1 MFRTILYL
9 MLSCFCTAI
18 VAQTKTDGTAPLAK
32 EIKLSDTSIMD
43 YAPALLSPGSQPVPS
58 SEYGTKK
65 ADLYKKRIEAQKAK
79 KKSGNGD
86 EAVSPKILQQFEGN
100 PTSSSPADNDVA
112 VGLDGKIIS
121 AVNSNIQIYKEN
133 GDSILRRT
141 LSALASSLGSFTFNS
156 DPRLLYDPLS
166 DRFVIVWFTGSTS
179 TTNKIIVGFT
189 KSNDPAGAWN
199 FYTLNGAS
207 FNDSTWSDYPII
219 SVSNKDLFITFNQVK
234 DNIHWSVGFKQSVIW
249 QIDKQKGYDG
259 DPLKYTLWSDIKYN
273 GGYLRNICP
282 AKYQTASPDSNMYFL
297 SVRNVAESND
307 TIFLLEINNTYAS
320 GKAQL
325 KQKVLKSPVKYGFP
339 PNAFQKKIGGKTQQL
354 MTNDARV
361 LAAIYEN
368 NQVHFGLNSI
378 LKPDITATVMLGSI
392 KNVNTTNP
400 KVETKLLDIPGYEFG
415 YPSMAYTGTDAL
427 DHKIAFSFSHCRED
441 SFPGTSVIYKD
452 AKDNFSKL
460 LVVKEGLTH
469 IDAIPPGNPGYP
481 EDTIER
487 WGDYTNMQTLHQIP
501 NQVFLTGSFG
511 KNNRMATWLAKL
523 EVNDTT
529 KGTKPTSSVNPKN
542 SNAALE
548 LFPNPI
554 KDNMFQVKFEL
565 SDKEYL
571 YFDLYDNAGRR
582 VAKLLES
589 KGNAGQNEFN
599 FRTNDLSKGQYF
611 LQIKGNKNTNI
622 SKLVFIE

>member
-1 MFRTILYL
+1 MKHLLIIIMSILL
-9 MLSCFCTAI
+9 GN
-18 VAQTKTDGTAPLAK
+18 VNAQTKTDGTAPKAK
-32 EIKLSDTSIMD
+32 EINLSDTSIKD
-43 YAPALLSPGSQPVPS
+43 YAPALLSPGSQPVPT

-79 KKSGNGD
+79 KKSGSGD

-112 VGLDGKIIS
+112 VGLDGKVIS

-156 DPRLLYDPLS
+156 DPRLLYDPVS
-166 DRFVIVWFTGSTS
+166 DRYVIVWFTGSTS

-199 FYTLNGAS
+199 FYTLNGNS

-219 SVSNKDLFITFNQVK
+219 SLSNKDLFITFNQVR

-249 QIDKQKGYDG
+249 QLDKQKGYDG
-259 DPLKYTLWSDIKYN
+259 DPLKFTLWSDIKHQ

-297 SVRNVAESND
+297 TVRNVAESND

-339 PNAFQKKIGGKTQQL
+339 PNAFQKKTGGKIQQL

-368 NQVHFGLNSI
+368 NHVHFGLNSI
-378 LKPDITATVMLGSI
+378 LKPDVTATVMLGSI
-392 KNVNTTNP
+392 KNVNATNP

-415 YPSMAYTGTDAL
+415 YPSMAYTGTDDL
-427 DHKIAFSFSHCRED
+427 DHKVAFSFSHCRED

-452 AKDNFSKL
+452 TKDNFSKL

-469 IDAIPPGNPGYP
+469 IDAIPPGIPSYP

-501 NQVFLTGSFG
+501 NQVFLCGSFG

-523 EVNDTT
+523 EINDTV
-529 KGTKPTSSVNPKN
+529 KGPKPTASIQISNKANSVDV
-542 SNAALE
+542 
-548 LFPNPI
+548 FPNPI
-554 KDNMFQVKFEL
+554 PNKMFEVHFDLTEA
-565 SDKEYL
+565 EYL
-571 YFDLYDNAGRR
+571 HFDICDIQGRQ
-582 VAKLLES
+582 VVKLLET
-589 KGNAGQNEFN
+589 KAHAGPNAFT
-599 FRTNDLSKGQYF
+599 FRTNDLPKGQYL
-611 LQIKGNKNTNI
+611 LQIKGNKTTNI
-622 SKLVFIE
+622 SKKVLVE

>member
-1 MFRTILYL
+1 MRLILFFICL
-9 MLSCFCTAI
+9 QFSFSL
-18 VAQTKTDGTAPLAK
+18 VAQTKTDGTAPKAK
-32 EIKLSDTSIMD
+32 EINLSDTSIKD
-43 YAPALLSPGSQPVPS
+43 YAPALLSPGSQPVPT

-79 KKSGNGD
+79 KKSGSGD

-100 PTSSSPADNDVA
+100 TTNSTPADNDVA

-121 AVNSNIQIYKEN
+121 AVNSNIQIYNES
-133 GDSILRRT
+133 GVSIQTKT
-141 LSALASSLGSFTFNS
+141 LSALASSLGSFTSNS
-156 DPRLLYDPLS
+156 DPRLLYDPVS
-166 DRFVIVWFTGSTS
+166 DRYVIVWFTGSTS

-199 FYTLNGAS
+199 FYTLNGNS

-219 SVSNKDLFITFNQVK
+219 SISNKDLFITFNQVR

-259 DPLKYTLWSDIKYN
+259 DPLIFTLWSDIKHQ

-282 AKYQTASPDSNMYFL
+282 AKYQTTNPDSNMYFIT
-297 SVRNVAESND
+297 VRNVAESND
-307 TIFLLEINNTYAS
+307 TIFLLEINNTYSS

-339 PNAFQKKIGGKTQQL
+339 PNAFQKKIGGKIQQL

-368 NQVHFGLNSI
+368 NHVYFGLNSV
-378 LKPDITATVMLGSI
+378 LNPDITATVLLGSI

-400 KVETKLLDIPGYEFG
+400 KVEAKLLDIPGYEFG

-460 LVVKEGLTH
+460 LVVKEGITH
-469 IDAIPPGNPGYP
+469 IDAIPPGIPSYP

-501 NQVFLTGSFG
+501 NQVLLTGSFG

-529 KGTKPTSSVNPKN
+529 KGTKPTN
-542 SNAALE
+542 SLLQSNLE
-548 LFPNPI
+548 TKVAIYPNPI
-554 KDNMFQVKFEL
+554 KHNLFQVNFEIN
-565 SDKEYL
+565 DNEYL
-571 YFDLYDNAGRR
+571 SFDLYDNIGRK
-582 VAKLLES
+582 VVKLLETKAY
-589 KGNAGQNEFN
+589 KGKNEFS
-599 FRTNDLSKGQYF
+599 FRTNDLPKGQYI
-611 LQIKGNKNTNI
+611 LQIKGDKTTNI
-622 SKLVFIE
+622 AKTVLVE

>member
-1 MFRTILYL
+1 MKHILILVCFLMFGQI
-9 MLSCFCTAI
+9 S
-18 VAQTKTDGTAPLAK
+18 AQTKTDGTAPKSK
-32 EIKLSDTSIMD
+32 EIDLSDTSIKD
-43 YAPALLSPGSQPVPS
+43 YAPTLFTPGSQPVPS
-58 SEYGTKK
+58 SEYGNKK
-65 ADLYKKRIEAQKAK
+65 EELYKKRLEAQKSK
-79 KKSGNGD
+79 KKSGNGG
-86 EAVSPKILQQFEGN
+86 EAVSPKIIQQFEGN
-100 PTSSSPADNDVA
+100 ATTSSPADNDVA

-121 AVNSNIQIYKEN
+121 AVNSNIQIYNDN
-133 GDSILRRT
+133 GVSIQTRT
-141 LSALASSLGSFTFNS
+141 LAALASSLGNFTSNS
-156 DPRLLYDPLS
+156 DPRLLYDAQS
-166 DRFVIVWFTGSTS
+166 DKYIIVWFTGSTS

-199 FYTLNGAS
+199 FYTLNGNS

-219 SVSNKDLFITFNQVK
+219 SVSNNDLFITFNQVK

-259 DPLKYTLWSDIKYN
+259 EPLKFTLWSDIKHQ

-325 KQKVLKSPVKYGFP
+325 KQRVLKSPVKYGFP
-339 PNAFQKKIGGKTQQL
+339 PNAFQKKIGGKIQQL

-368 NQVHFGLNSI
+368 NHVHFGLNSV
-378 LKPDITATVMLGSI
+378 LNPDVTATVMLGSI
-392 KNVNTTNP
+392 KNVNTTSP
-400 KVETKLLDIPGYEFG
+400 KVETKLLDVSGMEFG
-415 YPSMAYTGTDAL
+415 YPSMAYTGTDEY
-427 DHKIAFSFSHCRED
+427 DHRVVYAFSHCRED

-469 IDAIPPGNPGYP
+469 IDAFPPGIPSYP
-481 EDTIER
+481 QDTIER

-523 EVNDTT
+523 EINDTV
-529 KGTKPTSSVNPKN
+529 KGPKPNSSIQISKNITSV
-542 SNAALE
+542 E
-548 LFPNPI
+548 VFPNPI
-554 KDNMFQVKFEL
+554 PNKYFEVHFDL
-565 SDKEYL
+565 KESEYL
-571 YFDLYDNAGRR
+571 HFDIFDNQGRQ
-582 VAKLLES
+582 VVKLLET
-589 KGNAGQNEFN
+589 KAHAGPNEFT
-599 FRTNDLSKGQYF
+599 FRTNDLSKGQYL
-611 LQIKGNKNTNI
+611 LQINGNKTTKI
-622 SKLVFIE
+622 SRTVLVE

>member
-1 MFRTILYL
+1 MKHLLIIIMSILL
-9 MLSCFCTAI
+9 GN
-18 VAQTKTDGTAPLAK
+18 VNAQTKTDGTAPKAK
-32 EIKLSDTSIMD
+32 EINLSDTSIKD
-43 YAPALLSPGSQPVPS
+43 YAPALLSPGSQPVPT

-79 KKSGNGD
+79 KKSGSGD

-100 PTSSSPADNDVA
+100 ATNSTPADNDVA

-121 AVNSNIQIYKEN
+121 AVNSNIQIYNEN
-133 GDSILRRT
+133 GVSIQTRT
-141 LSALASSLGSFTFNS
+141 LAALASSLGSFTSNS
-156 DPRLLYDPLS
+156 DPRLLYDAQS
-166 DRFVIVWFTGSTS
+166 DRYVIVWFTGSAS

-199 FYTLNGAS
+199 FYTLNGNS

-219 SVSNKDLFITFNQVK
+219 SLSNKDLFITFNQVR

-249 QIDKQKGYDG
+249 QLDKQKGYDG
-259 DPLKYTLWSDIKYN
+259 DPLKFTLWSDIKHQ

-297 SVRNVAESND
+297 TVRNVAESND
-307 TIFLLEINNTYAS
+307 TIFLLEINNTYVS

-339 PNAFQKKIGGKTQQL
+339 PNAFQKKIGNKIQQL

-368 NQVHFGLNSI
+368 NHVHFGLNSI
-378 LKPDITATVMLGSI
+378 LKPDVTATVMLGSI
-392 KNVNTTNP
+392 KNVNATNP

-427 DHKIAFSFSHCRED
+427 DHKVAFSFSHCRED

-469 IDAIPPGNPGYP
+469 IDAIPPGIPSYP

-501 NQVFLTGSFG
+501 NQVFLCGSFG

-523 EVNDTT
+523 EINDTV
-529 KGTKPTSSVNPKN
+529 KGPKPTASIQVSNKTASV
-542 SNAALE
+542 E
-548 LFPNPI
+548 VFPNPI
-554 KDNMFQVKFEL
+554 PNKMFEVHFDLTE
-565 SDKEYL
+565 SEYL
-571 YFDLYDNAGRR
+571 HFDICDIQGRQ
-582 VAKLLES
+582 VVKLLET
-589 KGNAGQNEFN
+589 KAHAGPNAFT
-599 FRTNDLSKGQYF
+599 FRTNDLPKGQYL
-611 LQIKGNKNTNI
+611 LQIKGDKTTNI
-622 SKLVFIE
+622 SKKVLVE